1 MTSLAKFFDGNVHNK
16 INKKIDFSDQ
26 KYKGKIIGLYFSAHW
41 CPPCRAFTPK
51 LVEFYKTHRK
61 DKNFEI
67 IYISSDQDERTFD
80 DYYKEMPWLKMDFK
94 ERKKREKLL
103 KVFKVTGIPALIL
116 FDGDTGNIICTNAIE
131 QIQYRD
137 KKGETFP
144 WKSC

>member
-26 KYKGKIIGLYFSAHW
+26 KYKGKTIGLYFSAHW

-137 KKGETFP
+137 KKGENFP